1 MLFFTIF
8 VATMK
13 NNNKIMES
21 IKEFIIDE
29 IESLTF
35 TKVAEKDPLLSSKL
49 LDSITVVD
57 LAVAI
62 EDQTGIEIPFTE
74 ISIENF
80 DNIDLIIEF
89 IKSKQ

>member
-1 MLFFTIF
+1 
-8 VATMK
+8 MK
-13 NNNKIMES
+13 NNKGIMES
-21 IKEFIIDE
+21 LKEFIIEE

-35 TKVAEKDPLLSSKL
+35 TKVTEKDPLLSSKL

-62 EDQTGIEIPFTE
+62 EDQTGVEIPFTE

-89 IKSKQ
+89 LKNKQ

>member
-1 MLFFTIF
+1 
-8 VATMK
+8 
-13 NNNKIMES
+13 MEG
-21 IKEFIIDE
+21 IKEFIIE
-29 IESLTF
+29 EVESLTF
-35 TKVAEKDPLLSSKL
+35 TKVTEKDPLLSSKL

-89 IKSKQ
+89 LKSKQ

>member
-1 MLFFTIF
+1 
-8 VATMK
+8 MK
-13 NNNKIMES
+13 NNKGIMES
-21 IKEFIIDE
+21 LKEFIIEE

-35 TKVAEKDPLLSSKL
+35 TKVTEKDPLLSSKL

-89 IKSKQ
+89 LKDKQ

>member
-1 MLFFTIF
+1 
-8 VATMK
+8 MK
-13 NNNKIMES
+13 NNKGIMES
-21 IKEFIIDE
+21 LKEFIIEE

-35 TKVAEKDPLLSSKL
+35 TKVTEKAPLLSSKL

-89 IKSKQ
+89 LKNKQ

>member
-1 MLFFTIF
+1 
-8 VATMK
+8 MK
-13 NNNKIMES
+13 NNNRIMEG
-21 IKEFIIDE
+21 IKEFIIE
-29 IESLTF
+29 EVESLTF
-35 TKVAEKDPLLSSKL
+35 TKVTEKDPLLSSKL

-89 IKSKQ
+89 LKSKQ

>member
-1 MLFFTIF
+1 
-8 VATMK
+8 
-13 NNNKIMES
+13 MES
-21 IKEFIIDE
+21 LKEFIIEE

-35 TKVAEKDPLLSSKL
+35 TKVTEKDPLLSSKL

-62 EDQTGIEIPFTE
+62 EDQTGVEIPFTE

-89 IKSKQ
+89 LKNKQ